1 MNWFIGF
8 MMGIFLT
15 AGYHRI
21 QEGHEEKQAKQFIEF
36 EEMIAAYNK
45 GASDVLRLNPID
57 PRLESTCVQLWGMK
71 Q

>member
-21 QEGHEEKQAKQFIEF
+21 QESHEEKQAKQFIEF